1 MNTIIPYYVCITP
14 FFPSSDSWRGA
25 YVYDQVK
32 AIQRNSNYRIIIFKP
47 GNEDYNMDGVSV
59 YGFKTKSTR
68 SFLFHG
74 IFDSYNAK
82 KLVARVRELDID
94 INAIKY
100 VHCHTCHFA
109 VYGLA
114 LKQINPAIKVLVQ
127 HHDLDPFIVR
137 NGFLS
142 DNFINA
148 NYRARSAMHLLRQ
161 VDVHICISEPC
172 KANLLAFPKQRNG
185 ESDQKY
191 LSVLETIRGVRS
203 LEHNNIYVLNNG
215 VDVSVFKPNVAKKQ
229 TETFRIGCIA
239 NFVELKGHLVLLKAF
254 DILIKKGYKNMRLSL
269 LGTGPTRTE
278 CEDFVRQKGLTDYVE
293 WPKEVPHECLVDY
306 YNSLDL
312 YAMPSSFEGF
322 GCVYTEAAA
331 CGVPFIGCYNNGAE
345 ECIEPSERDKWLIK
359 PGDYVKL
366 AEIIESY
373 YHNRFKQQLCKSYDI
388 NILIGDFL
396 KYLKNI

>member
-1 MNTIIPYYVCITP
+1 MDFYICITP
-14 FFPSSDSWRGA
+14 FFPSPNSWRGA

-32 AIQRNSNYRIIIFKP
+32 AIQRNSNLKIIIFKP
-47 GNEDYNMDGVSV
+47 GNEDYVIDGISV
-59 YGFKTKSTR
+59 YGFRTKNTR
-68 SFLFHG
+68 SFLFEG
-74 IFDSYNAK
+74 IFDSYNSK
-82 KLVARVRELDID
+82 QFIARIRELGID

-100 VHCHTCHFA
+100 VHCHTSHFA

-148 NYRARSAMHLLRQ
+148 NYRARSAMRLLRQ

-172 KANLLAFPKQRNG
+172 KANLLAFPKARQ
-185 ESDQKY
+185 EEIDEKY
-191 LSVLETIRGVRS
+191 LSVLKTIVGVRP

-215 VDVSVFKPNVAKKQ
+215 VDVSIFKPDETKKQ
-229 TETFRIGCIA
+229 TDVFKIGCIA
-239 NFVELKGHLVLLKAF
+239 NFLALKGHMVLLKAF
-254 DILIKKGYKNMRLSL
+254 DILVKKGYHNICLSL
-269 LGTGPTRTE
+269 LGTGPARKE
-278 CEDFVRQKGLTDYVE
+278 CEDFVQQNGLSEYVE
-293 WPKEVPHECLVDY
+293 WPKEVSHECLVDY

-331 CGVPFIGCYNNGAE
+331 CGVPFIGCFNNGAE
-345 ECIEPSERDKWLIK
+345 ECIKPSEREKWLIK

-373 YHNRFKQQLCKSYDI
+373 YHNRHKQYLCKPYDI
-388 NILIGDFL
+388 NILIADFL
-396 KYLKNI
+396 KYLQNI